1 MNILC
6 TICARGGSKG
16 LRNKA
21 LKMIYGKPLIAYTV
35 RQAIKSKIF
44 TEVVVSTDSKEI
56 QKLAKKYGAKS
67 WFIRPRKLSNDKSPK
82 IDAIRH
88 AFKNSEKY
96 FNKKFDINID
106 LDITSPLR
114 TVEDIK
120 KSLTKFKKIKILTI

>member
-67 WFIRPRKLSNDKSPK
+67 GLSDQENYQMTRVPKL
-82 IDAIRH
+82 
-88 AFKNSEKY
+88 
-96 FNKKFDINID
+96 
-106 LDITSPLR
+106 TQ
-114 TVEDIK
+114 
-120 KSLTKFKKIKILTI
+120 